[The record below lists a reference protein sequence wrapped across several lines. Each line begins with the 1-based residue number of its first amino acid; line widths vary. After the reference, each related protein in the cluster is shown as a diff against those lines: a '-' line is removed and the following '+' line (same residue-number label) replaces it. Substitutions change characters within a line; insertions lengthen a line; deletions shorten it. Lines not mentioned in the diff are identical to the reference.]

1 MFYVGLPQLT
11 TGTKTT
17 LTKGGGAVDK
27 QERKISIKINGQSK
41 DEKEEQAP
49 EKDEFTWVLPE
60 PASKDSHVEENKV
73 VFIEDVRNEKK
84 KKPRLHPKNVSIK
97 TVNGGVIK
105 RTAVIVLLAVGIGSG
120 IGMVGVKMMTGSEQ
134 PVSKAQTSERAK
146 EEKAAQT
153 ASATESVGK
162 AEKKSEQ
169 KSKGTSAAA
178 STLEPFSFYI
188 VQAGAFSSKA
198 AANKAMDKW
207 KEENEAGE
215 IFSPKTYSLVV
226 GAATGEEKA
235 KALSKT
241 YKQQGKDV
249 YVKSYEIKPTSELG
263 KKDQTVITTAQ
274 PFIANLL
281 DQSVKAIKGERVADI
296 KSLKKELTK
305 VQKEA
310 SNEDIKT
317 MVSTLQK
324 AAASL
329 SSYEDNKSS
338 KDAWLAQRYVLKAL
352 QQYESLVTS

>member
-1 MFYVGLPQLT
+1 MFYVGLPQLA

-41 DEKEEQAP
+41 EEQAP

-60 PASKDSHVEENKV
+60 PSSKDSHVEENKV

-134 PVSKAQTSERAK
+134 PVSKAQTSEQTK

-169 KSKGTSAAA
+169 ESKGTSAAA

-188 VQAGAFSSKA
+188 VQAGAFSSKT

-235 KALSKT
+235 NALSKT

-274 PFIANLL
+274 PFMANLL
-281 DQSVKAIKGERVADI
+281 DQSVKAIEGQRVADI

-352 QQYESLVTS
+352 QQYESFVTS

>member
-169 KSKGTSAAA
+169 ESKDTSAAA
-178 STLEPFSFYI
+178 STLDPFSFYI

-281 DQSVKAIKGERVADI
+281 DQSVKAIEGERVADI

>member
-134 PVSKAQTSERAK
+134 PVGKAQTSEREK

-169 KSKGTSAAA
+169 ESKDTSAAA
-178 STLEPFSFYI
+178 STLDPFSFYI

-274 PFIANLL
+274 PFMANLL
-281 DQSVKAIKGERVADI
+281 DQSVKAIEGERVADI

>member
-1 MFYVGLPQLT
+1 MFYVGLPQLA

-41 DEKEEQAP
+41 EEQAQ

-60 PASKDSHVEENKV
+60 PSSKDSHVEENKV

-134 PVSKAQTSERAK
+134 PVSKAQTSEQTK

-153 ASATESVGK
+153 ESTTESVGK

-169 KSKGTSAAA
+169 ESKGTSAAA

-188 VQAGAFSSKA
+188 VQAGAFSSKT

-207 KEENEAGE
+207 KEENQAGE

-235 KALSKT
+235 EALSKT

-274 PFIANLL
+274 PFMANLL
-281 DQSVKAIKGERVADI
+281 DQSVKAIEGERVADI

>member
-1 MFYVGLPQLT
+1 MFYVGLPQLA

-41 DEKEEQAP
+41 EEQAP

-60 PASKDSHVEENKV
+60 PGSTDSHVEENKV

-105 RTAVIVLLAVGIGSG
+105 RTAVIVLLAVGICSG
-120 IGMVGVKMMTGSEQ
+120 ISMVGVKMMTGSEQ
-134 PVSKAQTSERAK
+134 PVSKAQTSEQTK
-146 EEKAAQT
+146 EEKTSQT

-162 AEKKSEQ
+162 AEKKNEQ
-169 KSKGTSAAA
+169 ESKGTSAAA

-188 VQAGAFSSKA
+188 VQAGAFSSKT

-235 KALSKT
+235 NALSKT

-274 PFIANLL
+274 PFMANLL
-281 DQSVKAIKGERVADI
+281 DQSAKAIEGQRVADI

>member
-1 MFYVGLPQLT
+1 M
-11 TGTKTT
+11 
-17 LTKGGGAVDK
+17 
-27 QERKISIKINGQSK
+27 
-41 DEKEEQAP
+41 
-49 EKDEFTWVLPE
+49 
-60 PASKDSHVEENKV
+60 
-73 VFIEDVRNEKK
+73 
-84 KKPRLHPKNVSIK
+84 
-97 TVNGGVIK
+97 IK

-120 IGMVGVKMMTGSEQ
+120 IGMVGVEMMTGSEQ
-134 PVSKAQTSERAK
+134 PVSKAQTSEQTK
-146 EEKAAQT
+146 EEKASQT
-153 ASATESVGK
+153 ASTTESVGK

-169 KSKGTSAAA
+169 ESKGTSAAA

-188 VQAGAFSSKA
+188 VQAGAFSSKT

-235 KALSKT
+235 NALSKT

-274 PFIANLL
+274 PFMANLL
-281 DQSVKAIKGERVADI
+281 DQSAKAIEGQRVADI

>member
-41 DEKEEQAP
+41 DEKDEQAP

-169 KSKGTSAAA
+169 ESKDTSAAA
-178 STLEPFSFYI
+178 STLDPFSFYI

-274 PFIANLL
+274 PFMANLL
-281 DQSVKAIKGERVADI
+281 DQSVKAIEGERVADI

>member
-1 MFYVGLPQLT
+1 MFYVGLPQLA

-134 PVSKAQTSERAK
+134 PVGKAQTSEQTK

-162 AEKKSEQ
+162 AEKKNERE
-169 KSKGTSAAA
+169 SKDTSAAA

-235 KALSKT
+235 KALSNT

-274 PFIANLL
+274 PFMANLL
-281 DQSVKAIKGERVADI
+281 DQSVKAIEGERVADI

-329 SSYEDNKSS
+329 SSYEDNQSS

>member
-1 MFYVGLPQLT
+1 
-11 TGTKTT
+11 
-17 LTKGGGAVDK
+17 
-27 QERKISIKINGQSK
+27 
-41 DEKEEQAP
+41 
-49 EKDEFTWVLPE
+49 
-60 PASKDSHVEENKV
+60 
-73 VFIEDVRNEKK
+73 
-84 KKPRLHPKNVSIK
+84 
-97 TVNGGVIK
+97 
-105 RTAVIVLLAVGIGSG
+105 
-120 IGMVGVKMMTGSEQ
+120 
-134 PVSKAQTSERAK
+134 
-146 EEKAAQT
+146 
-153 ASATESVGK
+153 
-162 AEKKSEQ
+162 
-169 KSKGTSAAA
+169 
-178 STLEPFSFYI
+178 
-188 VQAGAFSSKA
+188 
-198 AANKAMDKW
+198 MDKW

-241 YKQQGKDV
+241 YNQQGKDV

-274 PFIANLL
+274 PFMANLL
-281 DQSVKAIKGERVADI
+281 DQSVKAIEGERVADI

-338 KDAWLAQRYVLKAL
+338 KDAWLAQGYVLKAL

>member
-1 MFYVGLPQLT
+1 MFYVGLPQLA

-41 DEKEEQAP
+41 EEQAQ

-60 PASKDSHVEENKV
+60 PSSKDSHVEENKV

-134 PVSKAQTSERAK
+134 PVSKAQTSEQTK

-153 ASATESVGK
+153 ASTTESVGK

-169 KSKGTSAAA
+169 ESKGTSAAA

-188 VQAGAFSSKA
+188 VQAGAFSSKT

-207 KEENEAGE
+207 KEENQAGE

-235 KALSKT
+235 EALSKT

-274 PFIANLL
+274 PFMANLL
-281 DQSVKAIKGERVADI
+281 DQSVKAIEGERVADI

>member
-1 MFYVGLPQLT
+1 MFYVGLPQLA

-27 QERKISIKINGQSK
+27 QERKVSIKINGQSK
-41 DEKEEQAP
+41 EEQVP

-60 PASKDSHVEENKV
+60 PGSTDSHVEENKV

-97 TVNGGVIK
+97 TVSGGVIK

-134 PVSKAQTSERAK
+134 PVSKAQTSEQTK
-146 EEKAAQT
+146 EEKTSQT
-153 ASATESVGK
+153 ASTTESVGK

-169 KSKGTSAAA
+169 ESKGTSAAV

-188 VQAGAFSSKA
+188 VQAGAFSSKT

-235 KALSKT
+235 NALSKT

-274 PFIANLL
+274 PFMANLL
-281 DQSVKAIKGERVADI
+281 DQSVKAIEGQRVADI

>member
-49 EKDEFTWVLPE
+49 EKDQFTWVLPE

-169 KSKGTSAAA
+169 ESKDTSAAA
-178 STLEPFSFYI
+178 STLDPFSFYI

>member
-169 KSKGTSAAA
+169 ESKDTSAAA
-178 STLEPFSFYI
+178 STLDPFSFYI
-188 VQAGAFSSKA
+188 VQAGAFSSKT

-274 PFIANLL
+274 PFMANLL
-281 DQSVKAIKGERVADI
+281 DQSVKAIEGERVADI

>member
-1 MFYVGLPQLT
+1 MFYVGLPQLA

-41 DEKEEQAP
+41 EEQVP

-60 PASKDSHVEENKV
+60 PGSTDSHVEENKV

-134 PVSKAQTSERAK
+134 PVSKAQTSEQTK
-146 EEKAAQT
+146 EEKTSQT
-153 ASATESVGK
+153 ASTTESVGK

-169 KSKGTSAAA
+169 ESKGTSAAV

-188 VQAGAFSSKA
+188 VQAGAFSSKT

-235 KALSKT
+235 NALSKT

-274 PFIANLL
+274 PFMANLL
-281 DQSVKAIKGERVADI
+281 DQSVKAIEGQRVADI

>member
-1 MFYVGLPQLT
+1 MFYVGLPQLA

-41 DEKEEQAP
+41 EEQAQ

-60 PASKDSHVEENKV
+60 PSSKDSHVEENKV

-134 PVSKAQTSERAK
+134 PVSKAQTSEQTK

-153 ASATESVGK
+153 ASTTESVGK

-169 KSKGTSAAA
+169 ESKGTSAAA

-188 VQAGAFSSKA
+188 VQAGAFSSKT

-207 KEENEAGE
+207 KEENQAGE

-235 KALSKT
+235 EALSKT

-274 PFIANLL
+274 PFMANLL
-281 DQSVKAIKGERVADI
+281 DQSVKAIEGERVADI

-338 KDAWLAQRYVLKAL
+338 KNAWLAQRYVLKAL

>member
-1 MFYVGLPQLT
+1 MFYVGLPQLA

-27 QERKISIKINGQSK
+27 HERKISIKINGQS
-41 DEKEEQAP
+41 KEEQAP

-60 PASKDSHVEENKV
+60 PSSKDSHMEENKV

-134 PVSKAQTSERAK
+134 PVSKAQTSEQTK

-153 ASATESVGK
+153 ASTTESVGK

-169 KSKGTSAAA
+169 ESKGTSAAA

-188 VQAGAFSSKA
+188 VQAGAFSSKT

-235 KALSKT
+235 KALSKA

-274 PFIANLL
+274 PFMANLL
-281 DQSVKAIKGERVADI
+281 DQSVKAIEGERVADI

-310 SNEDIKT
+310 SNEDIQT

-329 SSYEDNKSS
+329 SSYEDHKSS

>member
-1 MFYVGLPQLT
+1 MFYVGLPQLA

-41 DEKEEQAP
+41 EEQAQ

-60 PASKDSHVEENKV
+60 PSSKDSHVEENKV

-134 PVSKAQTSERAK
+134 PVSKAQTSEQTK

-153 ASATESVGK
+153 ASTTESVGK

-169 KSKGTSAAA
+169 ESKGTSAAA

-188 VQAGAFSSKA
+188 VQAGAFSSKT

-207 KEENEAGE
+207 KEENQAGE

-235 KALSKT
+235 EALSKT

-274 PFIANLL
+274 PFMANLL
-281 DQSVKAIKGERVADI
+281 DQSVKAIEGERVADI

-324 AAASL
+324 AAAFL

>member
-1 MFYVGLPQLT
+1 MFYVGLPQLA

-41 DEKEEQAP
+41 EEQAP

-60 PASKDSHVEENKV
+60 PSSKDSHVEENKV

-134 PVSKAQTSERAK
+134 PVSKAQTSEQTK

-153 ASATESVGK
+153 ASTTESVGK

-169 KSKGTSAAA
+169 ESKGTSAAA

-188 VQAGAFSSKA
+188 VQAGAFSSKT

-207 KEENEAGE
+207 KEENQAGE

-235 KALSKT
+235 EALSKT

-274 PFIANLL
+274 PFMANLL
-281 DQSVKAIKGERVADI
+281 DQSVKAIEGERVADI

-329 SSYEDNKSS
+329 SLYEDNKSS